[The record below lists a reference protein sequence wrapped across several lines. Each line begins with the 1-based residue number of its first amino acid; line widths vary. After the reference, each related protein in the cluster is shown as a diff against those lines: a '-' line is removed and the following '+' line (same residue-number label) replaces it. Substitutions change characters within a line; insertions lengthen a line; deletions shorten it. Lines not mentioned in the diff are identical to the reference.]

1 MLKFE
6 WDINK
11 ANAHQKKQGV
21 TFEEASTV
29 LSDVFSIT
37 VTDPLHP
44 ENEER
49 WVTIGQSDKHRTLI
63 VVHTERGD
71 AVRLNVWQTSTKGRG
86 MNNMNNCQV
95 PPDYKLF

>member
-6 WDINK
+6 WDSNK
-11 ANAHQKKQGV
+11 AKANQKKHGV

-29 LSDVFSIT
+29 LSDVLSIT
-37 VTDPLHP
+37 VPDPLHP

-63 VVHTERGD
+63 VIHTERD
-71 AVRLNVWQTSTKGRG
+71 DTIRLISARLANIHEIKRYEQ
-86 MNNMNNCQV
+86 
-95 PPDYKLF
+95 YE

>member
-11 ANAHQKKQGV
+11 ADTNQKKHGV

-29 LSDVFSIT
+29 LSDIFSIT
-37 VTDPLHP
+37 VPDPLHP
-44 ENEER
+44 DNEER
-49 WVTIGQSDKHRTLI
+49 RVTIGQSNQYRTLI

-71 AVRLNVWQTSTKGRG
+71 AI
-86 MNNMNNCQV
+86 
-95 PPDYKLF
+95 

>member
-49 WVTIGQSDKHRTLI
+49 GVTIGQSDKHRTLSLATRVSCRKI
-63 VVHTERGD
+63 KQLSVLG
-71 AVRLNVWQTSTKGRG
+71 
-86 MNNMNNCQV
+86 
-95 PPDYKLF
+95 

>member
-11 ANAHQKKQGV
+11 ATANQKKHDV

-29 LSDVFSIT
+29 LSDDFSIT
-37 VTDPLHP
+37 VPDPLHP
-44 ENEER
+44 DNEER
-49 WVTIGQSDKHRTLI
+49 WITIGQSDKHRTLI

-71 AVRLNVWQTSTKGRG
+71 SIRLISARLANIHEKKRYEQHE
-86 MNNMNNCQV
+86 
-95 PPDYKLF
+95 

>member
-11 ANAHQKKQGV
+11 ANTNQKKHGI

-49 WVTIGQSDKHRTLI
+49 WVTINQSDKHRTLI

-71 AVRLNVWQTSTKGRG
+71 VIRLISARLANIHERKRYEQHE
-86 MNNMNNCQV
+86 
-95 PPDYKLF
+95 